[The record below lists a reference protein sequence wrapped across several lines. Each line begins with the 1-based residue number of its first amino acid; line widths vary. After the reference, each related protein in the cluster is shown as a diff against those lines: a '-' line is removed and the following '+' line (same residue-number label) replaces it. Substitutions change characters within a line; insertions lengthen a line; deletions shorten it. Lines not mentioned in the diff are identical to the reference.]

1 MAAIAGPPG
10 LVNFAR
16 FDPARLPEL
25 AAWFDEAEAL
35 RTWGGT
41 QFRFPFTTASFR
53 EDSKVDEIPSFALS
67 GDGSLAAFG
76 QCYLRIGRCH
86 FGRLAVSPR
95 RRGQGLGTR
104 LIHELADWGRAE
116 FGPRQL
122 SLFVNR
128 SNADAVRLY
137 RRLGF
142 TDSVYPEPTPFM
154 ANSIY
159 MITDRLHDRARER

>member
-1 MAAIAGPPG
+1 MAETPEPPG
-10 LVNFAR
+10 LVRFSR
-16 FDPARLPEL
+16 FDPAQLPEL
-25 AAWFDEAEAL
+25 ASWFDDAASL

-41 QFRFPFTTASFR
+41 EFRFPFTAGTFR
-53 EDSKVDEIPSFALS
+53 EDSKVDEIASFSLS
-67 GDGSLAAFG
+67 GGGTLAAFG
-76 QCYLRIGRCH
+76 QCYLRIERCH
-86 FGRLAVSPR
+86 FGRLAVSPH

-104 LIHELADWGRAE
+104 LIRELAGWGLGE
-116 FGPRQL
+116 FGPREL

-128 SNADAVRLY
+128 GNVAAIRLY

-159 MITDRLHDRARER
+159 MIAGGLHDPARDH